1 VYKFREMLPSDIP
14 AAFHV
19 RTSTTE
25 NALTVQELE
34 EDYELTPETLAEAM
48 KTSVKGWVCETGE
61 ELIGF
66 AMGDP
71 EEYELT
77 VLAVL
82 PEHEGNGIGTRL
94 LAAVESWLSN
104 IGADEIWL
112 VTTPNSSLRAYRLYV
127 SQGWIPTGEIIDED
141 EKFIKPSNRG

>member
-1 VYKFREMLPSDIP
+1 MYLFREMLPADIP

-19 RTSTTE
+19 RTSTIE
-25 NALTVQELE
+25 NALTMQELE

-48 KTSVKGWVCETGE
+48 KASAKGWVCETDNE
-61 ELIGF
+61 VIGF

-82 PEHEGNGIGTRL
+82 PKYEGHGIGRRL
-94 LAAVESWLSN
+94 LAEVESWLFGLGS
-104 IGADEIWL
+104 DEIWL
-112 VTTPNSSLRAYRLYV
+112 ATTPNSSLRAYRLYV

-141 EKFIKPSNRG
+141 EKFIKPMRGQ